1 MKYILDRINNLIK
14 SHKGFTQKGMSEA
27 IGVSA
32 STLNNWLKL
41 GRDIPADKI
50 IPISEYLD
58 ISPEYLLTGKESGQS
73 KTQGMDPD
81 YERLY
86 SYFEQL
92 PERQKGELIGYAKRM
107 AEENRKPV
115 ENPAPPEDMAGT
127 A

>member
-1 MKYILDRINNLIK
+1 MA
-14 SHKGFTQKGMSEA
+14 EA

-58 ISPEYLLTGKESGQS
+58 VSPEYLLTGRESMQS
-73 KTQGMDPD
+73 KSQSTDSD

-86 SYFEQL
+86 SYFERL

-107 AEENRKPV
+107 AEES
-115 ENPAPPEDMAGT
+115 EAAAEDPAPPEGVAGT